1 MNNLGAT
8 TALEMGVAAAA
19 AAAVVCS
26 SPSPAAGGGGLG
38 ARLERLYV
46 GTFVSSLNMHGLS
59 ITLLRLSGGGGDGSG
74 CTVQRRSRL
83 ARVPGLQ
90 KCHWL
95 LLLGRLQHAAPRGPS
110 DERGARRV
118 GC

>member
-59 ITLLRLSGGGGDGSG
+59 ITLLRLSGGGGDGGDADAS
-74 CTVQRRSRL
+74 
-83 ARVPGLQ
+83 LQ
-90 KCHWL
+90 L
-95 LLLGRLQHAAPRGPS
+95 LDAPTQV
-110 DERGARRV
+110 GA
-118 GC
+118 